1 MQTHSANDWKY
12 INSAD
17 DLTPIINAMKGTRS

>member
-12 INSAD
+12 INSTD
-17 DLTPIINAMKGTRS
+17 DLTPIINAMKGGQS

>member
-12 INSAD
+12 ITSTD
-17 DLTPIINAMKGTRS
+17 DLTPIINAIKGSK